1 MGLPKFNINV
11 VRRNDWNNVL
21 VWFIRGDTLVLLP
34 TGSGPNAPGQAPDH
48 VFGGTLA
55 LSSMSG
61 SDAMD
66 HEGEEGERWRDKQNR
81 EESEYGT
88 VKTRGCN
95 EDRVR
100 QAQGPMTYEYHCQ
113 AENSELMRRETV
125 LSPAWDVFD
134 AAMREYSSK

>member
-11 VRRNDWNNVL
+11 VRRGDWNNVL

-34 TGSGPNAPGQAPDH
+34 TGSSPNAPRQALDH
-48 VFGGTLA
+48 VFRGTLA

-61 SDAMD
+61 SDAMY
-66 HEGEEGERWRDKQNR
+66 HEGEEGERWRDKQNC

-88 VKTRGCN
+88 VKTRGYN

-100 QAQGPMTYEYHCQ
+100 QAQGPITYEYHCQ

-134 AAMREYSSK
+134 VAMREYSSI